1 MQSQSVLALCVSAWA
16 RKLTR
21 YNIYYF
27 MEMERVEDML
37 EHGNAACISLCRYKK
52 EVEFTI
58 EILCANQ
65 SLVLLRSSAL
75 EIYRKYICK
84 YKDV

>member
-37 EHGNAACISLCRYKK
+37 EHGNAASISLCRYKE

-58 EILCANQ
+58 EILCANL